1 LTRPGAIQEE
11 THAVLPV
18 AADSAFVFEEIT
30 LNVSR
35 RKLLASGT
43 ALAAFGPVLLGP
55 FIAAAEAADE
65 GDVAI
70 LQVAIK
76 LERAGIKAYQ
86 DAAGTNLLQP
96 AVLEV
101 AKGFMQDHIAH
112 RDALIGAVKAAGATP
127 TTETTVL
134 AYPPLKTQEDILKFA
149 ESVERQAATT
159 YLSVIPSFK
168 DRTLAKVSASIL
180 GVETTHVA
188 ILAYTLKAG
197 TEPYQSFVS

>member
-1 LTRPGAIQEE
+1 M
-11 THAVLPV
+11 
-18 AADSAFVFEEIT
+18 
-30 LNVSR
+30 NVSR

-86 DAAGTNLLQP
+86 DAAATGVLQP

-101 AKGFMQDHIAH
+101 AKGFMADHTAH

-127 TTETTVL
+127 TDETTKL
-134 AYPPLKTQEDILKFA
+134 AYPSLKTQEDILKFA
-149 ESVERQAATT
+149 ESVERQAAST

-168 DRTLAKVSASIL
+168 DRGLAKVAGSIL

-188 ILAYTLKAG
+188 ILAYSLKQG

>member
-1 LTRPGAIQEE
+1 M
-11 THAVLPV
+11 
-18 AADSAFVFEEIT
+18 
-30 LNVSR
+30 NVSR
-35 RKLLASGT
+35 KKLLASGT

-65 GDVAI
+65 GDIGI

-96 AVLEV
+96 SVLEI
-101 AKGFMQDHIAH
+101 AKGFMADHTAH
-112 RDALIGAVKAAGATP
+112 RDALIGAVKAAGVTP
-127 TTETTVL
+127 TDETTKLTYPTL
-134 AYPPLKTQEDILKFA
+134 ASQEDILKFA

-159 YLSVIPSFK
+159 YLSVIPAFK
-168 DRTLAKVSASIL
+168 DRGLAKVAGSIL

-188 ILAYTLKAG
+188 ILAYALKAG
-197 TEPYQSFVS
+197 TEPYASFVS